1 MDTTPI
7 TTIYILRVLHFIT
20 SFFLLKTGF
29 KHAGKLHS
37 AFLCLAVIYTCDFT
51 AAKKSRNVA
60 KLLRINSF

>member
-7 TTIYILRVLHFIT
+7 TTIYILRVLL
-20 SFFLLKTGF
+20 SLLPYFLLKTGF

-51 AAKKSRNVA
+51 AAKNVNVA
-60 KLLRINSF
+60 QR